1 MGIYSRHLGSVL
13 QDIALNLEDP
23 RILLKAR
30 FKVEARALLAHRRR
44 QKNRRDLE
52 GRGKRSGPG
61 GGAALESRSISEG
74 DPPVAGRRER
84 KEARRE
90 GPYSSVREATH
101 KWLKYCLLL
110 LYHEKNGSDQSC
122 LD

>member
-74 DPPVAGRRER
+74 DPPRSRTEGEKRGKER
-84 KEARRE
+84 GALQLCERGHTQMVKI
-90 GPYSSVREATH
+90 
-101 KWLKYCLLL
+101 LLT
-110 LYHEKNGSDQSC
+110 SIIS
-122 LD
+122 

>member
-74 DPPVAGRRER
+74 DPQRRICSRAEGEKRGQER
-84 KEARRE
+84 GALQLCERGHTQMVKI
-90 GPYSSVREATH
+90 
-101 KWLKYCLLL
+101 LLT
-110 LYHEKNGSDQSC
+110 SIIS
-122 LD
+122 